1 MQESFWGKLSLPPRL
16 GLVHYD
22 LQHTRTAYG
31 CGVGG
36 AEFGHDGRMEYREE
50 SNNKTYAEVNL

>member
-31 CGVGG
+31 GGVGG
-36 AEFGHDGRMEYREE
+36 EEFGRNGRMEYREE
-50 SNNKTYAEVNL
+50 SNNETYPEVKL